1 MVTTL
6 EEAMVEFFDA
16 DGIEE
21 IDWATGDYE
30 THSRY
35 LIAMRF
41 GMSKNEAYNWV
52 HNEST

>member
-16 DGIEE
+16 DGIKE
-21 IDWATGDYE
+21 IDWATGE
-30 THSRY
+30 
-35 LIAMRF
+35 
-41 GMSKNEAYNWV
+41 V